1 MRDLRKFRVLPIAV
15 CLVLGTVFIASFAT
29 AQEESD
35 EALKKKYAP
44 IIGEYTFDLVDL
56 GGEVTLLKYYVR
68 DGELWADS
76 GDGRPAVMKPVE
88 GEVFTFTAEDPF
100 EGVFRIKFDKD
111 EQGEYTICQVANE
124 AQGMAITGKKI
135 K

>member
-1 MRDLRKFRVLPIAV
+1 MQRLENSLYRSIGLVI
-15 CLVLGTVFIASFAT
+15 LVLCVAGPISGIRT
-29 AQEESD
+29 APGQDLE
-35 EALKKKYAP
+35 KKYAA
-44 IIGEYTFDLVDL
+44 IIGDYEFDW
-56 GGEVTLLKYYVR
+56 GQGAITLQFYIK

-76 GDGRPAVMKPVE
+76 GDGRPAVMKSVD
-88 GEVFTFTAEDPF
+88 GEVFTFTAEDPV

-124 AQGMAITGKKI
+124 AAGMEITGKKI